1 MFWMLWDLQ
10 YLTIETILI
19 VHMGMVTRKETIP
32 TEGDARQ
39 EDIIDKRFFCKFA
52 TPDHFVVK
60 TFKENL
66 VSSMGCSPA
75 VT

>member
-1 MFWMLWDLQ
+1 
-10 YLTIETILI
+10 
-19 VHMGMVTRKETIP
+19 MGMVIRKETIP